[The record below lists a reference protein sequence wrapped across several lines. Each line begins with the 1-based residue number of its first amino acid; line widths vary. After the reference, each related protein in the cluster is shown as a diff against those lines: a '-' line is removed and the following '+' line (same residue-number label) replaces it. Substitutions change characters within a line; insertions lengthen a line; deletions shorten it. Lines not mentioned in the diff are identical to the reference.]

1 MAIRLLDF
9 LFSRQT
15 NRGENWCPLIGHAK
29 KSLGIR
35 RWNKLW
41 GCWGNVV
48 ATQGCRETGCSSKEG
63 ANYVGYV
70 VSHPRERERELADF
84 ARRAI
89 IVRLNWIFLCAAV
102 SLPIQ
107 TSMKR
112 RHDRFASFQERIT
125 FEVFFFSSKVISLSK
140 YK

>member
-70 VSHPRERERELADF
+70 VSHPRERERVGRFRPTRNYRPFKLDLSL
-84 ARRAI
+84 RRCFPPNPNVDETETRR
-89 IVRLNWIFLCAAV
+89 VRLVSRKNYFRSLFFL
-102 SLPIQ
+102 
-107 TSMKR
+107 
-112 RHDRFASFQERIT
+112 E
-125 FEVFFFSSKVISLSK
+125 
-140 YK
+140 